1 MISNLQLLCIILL
14 IELLFNLWL
23 FKGDLLAPSIIFCF
37 MFLVAAIDLLFM
49 IDYWAISL
57 GKLTVI
63 VVGSGVFA
71 FSLGSLLAKR
81 NNIKF
86 VFRKSKRKYDK
97 ILKVEISNLSL
108 DLWIVL
114 AFLTI
119 VIYIVNNLK
128 VIGMSFSLG
137 NILMTYVMN
146 SNQLENDT
154 TPFYISILSL
164 MVTSLSYIGG
174 YLFAVNRILYKEK
187 NIRYVLGI
195 LVSCIYFFL
204 CTKRGNFI
212 MYIVSLL
219 YLILLVANNGK
230 NIKITRRVYIVTVI
244 LGGILIA
251 AFPTLGTLFGR
262 TTVVTNSFEY
272 ISIYLGAPLLN
283 LDYALKHGGVSNNL
297 PLAYTFRM
305 FYDFLYRYTGNSDY
319 YIESPNEFIY
329 ANRHTTGNVYT
340 TFSDFYYDGQV
351 FAVIG
356 MTVVMA
362 YITQSMYTK
371 IKKDN
376 LKNSIFYYVL
386 YSYIYGLIFRSF
398 FANSFYAAIQPSIIE
413 IVIIWWFF
421 AYFIKKIR
429 LKEL

>member
-1 MISNLQLLCIILL
+1 
-14 IELLFNLWL
+14 
-23 FKGDLLAPSIIFCF
+23 
-37 MFLVAAIDLLFM
+37 
-49 IDYWAISL
+49 
-57 GKLTVI
+57 
-63 VVGSGVFA
+63 
-71 FSLGSLLAKR
+71 
-81 NNIKF
+81 
-86 VFRKSKRKYDK
+86 
-97 ILKVEISNLSL
+97 
-108 DLWIVL
+108 
-114 AFLTI
+114 
-119 VIYIVNNLK
+119 
-128 VIGMSFSLG
+128 
-137 NILMTYVMN
+137 
-146 SNQLENDT
+146 
-154 TPFYISILSL
+154 
-164 MVTSLSYIGG
+164 
-174 YLFAVNRILYKEK
+174 
-187 NIRYVLGI
+187 
-195 LVSCIYFFL
+195 
-204 CTKRGNFI
+204 

-230 NIKITRRVYIVTVI
+230 NIKITRKVYIVTVI

-251 AFPTLGTLFGR
+251 VFPTLGTLFGR

-356 MTVVMA
+356 MTFVMA

-376 LKNSIFYYVL
+376 VKNSIFYYVL

-413 IVIIWWFF
+413 IIIIWWFF